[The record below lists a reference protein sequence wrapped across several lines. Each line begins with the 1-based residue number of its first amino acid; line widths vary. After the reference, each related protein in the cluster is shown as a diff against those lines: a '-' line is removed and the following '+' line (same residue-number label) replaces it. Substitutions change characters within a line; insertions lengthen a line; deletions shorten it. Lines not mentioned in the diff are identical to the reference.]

1 MPGPGLKTGSPLP
14 SYVEELIAAQLAA
27 IRVACLLAAP
37 LLLAFSALDRV
48 VSPAHWLPLAGV
60 RILAALLLLYIS
72 RLARVPTMPVLSLA
86 VAANAVI
93 TGTIELALFGTGA
106 VASPYLY
113 SILTVLAGLSLLVPL
128 RLPQALVLNA
138 ETLVIALGPLVV
150 ARRGAGL
157 DVTLAIAASYL
168 FTMSVISVAGAAI
181 QERLRRREYQA
192 RAEFARHAGLLN
204 LGTLAGGLAHELS
217 NPLNA
222 LFLQADMLARDPSSA
237 PRRVEKMQ
245 ANLTRMRNILE
256 AMRNGARLSGGD
268 RRPVNLARE
277 VDLAFTLIEAKL
289 RGRVQMVR
297 AYAELP
303 PVYCQPTLLG
313 QVLVNLLANAADA
326 IAEAPN
332 PRVALRVRRVD
343 DEALIEVEDN
353 GPGVPPELREKIFEP
368 FFSTK
373 GDQGNGLG
381 LWISSEIA
389 RLHGGSLTLH
399 QGQSGGAC
407 FRISLPI
414 DPRGGPPVIMTS
426 PQESHA
432 GQP

>member
-1 MPGPGLKTGSPLP
+1 MAALEPKAGSPLP
-14 SYVEELIAAQLAA
+14 SYVEELISTQLAA

-37 LLLAFSALDRV
+37 LLVVFSALDRMLA
-48 VSPAHWLPLAGV
+48 PAMWLQLAGV
-60 RILAALLLLYIS
+60 RIIAALLLLYIA
-72 RLARVPTMPVLSLA
+72 RQARVPTMPVLSLA

-93 TGTIELALFGTGA
+93 TGTIELALFGTGT
-106 VASPYLY
+106 VGSPYLY
-113 SILTVLAGLSLLVPL
+113 SILTVSAGISILVPL
-128 RLPQALVLNA
+128 RLPQALVVNV
-138 ETLVIALGPLVV
+138 ETLIIALVPLLL
-150 ARRGAGL
+150 ARHQPGSEI
-157 DVTLAIAASYL
+157 TLAIASSYL
-168 FTMSVISVAGAAI
+168 VAMAIISVSGAGI

-222 LFLQADMLARDPSSA
+222 LFLQADLLAKDPASA
-237 PRRVEKMQ
+237 PRRIEKMRS
-245 ANLTRMRNILE
+245 NLGRMRNILE

-268 RRPVNLARE
+268 RRPVDLGRE
-277 VDLAFTLIEAKL
+277 VDLAFTLVEAKL
-289 RGRVQMVR
+289 RGGVAMVR

-326 IAEAPN
+326 IGDKPN
-332 PRVALRVRRVD
+332 PRVALRVRRID
-343 DEALIEVEDN
+343 NEAIIEVEDN
-353 GPGVPPELREKIFEP
+353 GPGVPPDLREKIFEP

-373 GDQGNGLG
+373 GDLGNGLG

-399 QGQSGGAC
+399 EGRSGGAC
-407 FRISLPI
+407 FRLSLPI
-414 DPRGGPPVIMTS
+414 DPRGGPPVIMTT
-426 PQESHA
+426 PVQESHA
-432 GQP
+432 G

>member
-1 MPGPGLKTGSPLP
+1 MAALEPKAGSPLP
-14 SYVEELIAAQLAA
+14 SYVEELISTQLAA

-37 LLLAFSALDRV
+37 LLVVFSALDRMLA
-48 VSPAHWLPLAGV
+48 PAMWLQLAGV
-60 RILAALLLLYIS
+60 RIIAALLLLYIA
-72 RLARVPTMPVLSLA
+72 RQARVPKMPVLSLA

-93 TGTIELALFGTGA
+93 TGTIELALFGTGT
-106 VASPYLY
+106 VGSPYLY
-113 SILTVLAGLSLLVPL
+113 SILTVSAGISILVPL
-128 RLPQALVLNA
+128 RLPQALVVNV
-138 ETLVIALGPLVV
+138 ETLIIALVPLLL
-150 ARRGAGL
+150 ARHQPGSE
-157 DVTLAIAASYL
+157 VTLAIASSYL
-168 FTMSVISVAGAAI
+168 VAMAIISVSGAGI

-222 LFLQADMLARDPSSA
+222 LFLQADLLAKDPASA
-237 PRRVEKMQ
+237 PRRIEKMRS
-245 ANLTRMRNILE
+245 NLGRMRNILE

-268 RRPVNLARE
+268 RRPVDLGRE
-277 VDLAFTLIEAKL
+277 VDLAFTLVEAKL
-289 RGRVQMVR
+289 RGGVAMVR

-326 IAEAPN
+326 IGDKPN
-332 PRVALRVRRVD
+332 PRVALRVRRID
-343 DEALIEVEDN
+343 NEAIIEVEDN
-353 GPGVPPELREKIFEP
+353 GPGVPPDLREKIFEP

-373 GDQGNGLG
+373 GDLGNGLG

-399 QGQSGGAC
+399 EGRSGGAC
-407 FRISLPI
+407 FRLSLPI
-414 DPRGGPPVIMTS
+414 DPRGGPPVIMTT
-426 PQESHA
+426 PVQESHA
-432 GQP
+432 G

>member
-1 MPGPGLKTGSPLP
+1 MAALEPKAGSPLP
-14 SYVEELIAAQLAA
+14 SYVEELISTQLAA

-37 LLLAFSALDRV
+37 LLVVFSALDRMLA
-48 VSPAHWLPLAGV
+48 PAMWLQLAGV
-60 RILAALLLLYIS
+60 RIIAALLLLYIA
-72 RLARVPTMPVLSLA
+72 RQARVPKMPVLSLA

-93 TGTIELALFGTGA
+93 TGTIELALFGTGT
-106 VASPYLY
+106 VGSPYLY
-113 SILTVLAGLSLLVPL
+113 SILTVSAGISILVPL
-128 RLPQALVLNA
+128 RLPQALVVNV
-138 ETLVIALGPLVV
+138 ETLIIALVPLLL
-150 ARRGAGL
+150 ARHQPGSEI
-157 DVTLAIAASYL
+157 TLAIASSYL
-168 FTMSVISVAGAAI
+168 VAMAIISVSGAGI

-222 LFLQADMLARDPSSA
+222 LFLQADLLAKDPASA
-237 PRRVEKMQ
+237 PRRIEKMRS
-245 ANLTRMRNILE
+245 NLGRMRNILE

-268 RRPVNLARE
+268 RRPVDLGRE
-277 VDLAFTLIEAKL
+277 VDLAFTLVEAKL
-289 RGRVQMVR
+289 RGGVAMVR

-326 IAEAPN
+326 IGDKPN
-332 PRVALRVRRVD
+332 PRVALRVRRID
-343 DEALIEVEDN
+343 NEAIIEVEDN
-353 GPGVPPELREKIFEP
+353 GPGVPPDLREKIFEP

-373 GDQGNGLG
+373 GDLGNGLG

-399 QGQSGGAC
+399 EGRSGGAC
-407 FRISLPI
+407 FRLSLPI
-414 DPRGGPPVIMTS
+414 DPRGGPPVIMTT
-426 PQESHA
+426 PVQESHA
-432 GQP
+432 G